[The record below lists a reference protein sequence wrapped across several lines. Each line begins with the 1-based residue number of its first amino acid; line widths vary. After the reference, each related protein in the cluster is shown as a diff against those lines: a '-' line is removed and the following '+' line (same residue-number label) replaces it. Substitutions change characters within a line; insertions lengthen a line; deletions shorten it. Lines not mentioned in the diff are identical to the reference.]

1 MVNHQADTYD
11 GRTREKY
18 LEIKLPDKD
27 PAG

>member
-1 MVNHQADTYD
+1 MVNRQADSYD

-18 LEIKLPDKD
+18 VEIKLPDKN